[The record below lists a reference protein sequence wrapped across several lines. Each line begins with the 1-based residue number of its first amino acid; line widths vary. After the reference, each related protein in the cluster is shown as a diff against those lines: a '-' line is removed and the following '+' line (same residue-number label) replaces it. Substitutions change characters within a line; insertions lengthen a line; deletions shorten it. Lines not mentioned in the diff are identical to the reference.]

1 MALSEVMLGIEYLYA
16 ALSVDSALTALVPGG
31 VWRGLADPG
40 TATPFIVIAHQAG
53 TDSIAFGAVR
63 ALTSMLYQAKVVGPA
78 NNSADLATAAAR
90 LDTLITT
97 AVPIGISGGLIKSCY
112 REQPL
117 LVDETVTG
125 EKWANIGGLYRIR
138 VSIA

>member
-1 MALSEVMLGIEYLYA
+1 MALSEVMLGIEYLYST
-16 ALSVDSALTALVPGG
+16 LSVDNTLTALVPGG

-40 TATPFIVIAHQAG
+40 TTTPFIIIAHQAG
-53 TDSIAFGAVR
+53 TDSIAFGGVR

-78 NNSADLATAAAR
+78 NNSANLATAAAR

-125 EKWANIGGLYRIR
+125 DKWANIGGLYRIR